1 MPPGGG
7 GGVTNS
13 AAVVMGGEYQ
23 GDIVASP
30 PLSPARL
37 ARPIARSLRVFFCD
51 FSPAHITRPI
61 GNWHTHSHI
70 DISLKPEVCHKVV

>member
-23 GDIVASP
+23 GDIAASP

-61 GNWHTHSHI
+61 GNWHTRRESGI
-70 DISLKPEVCHKVV
+70 LLSQECVTNA